1 MISAVTDPF
10 AAILAPTGG
19 VPGGDAATG
28 VTGGATTGKGTFGTM
43 LAPAATTTPPLA
55 AMPSTFRGTL
65 LATSLPLDTL
75 VSAGVSTGMPMAE
88 PTTAPANCFVQPAE
102 DMIVTVE
109 PTGQMAQPMTNPAA
123 STRPSPPL
131 RTPTALP
138 GDEAVAPTPI
148 LRSATIAT
156 LQSAASTA
164 PLPSTQPSALRV
176 VPTPVNPTMP
186 DVVAP
191 QPELAAPVMPDVQPA
206 PAKSILPTAAA
217 RTSATPP
224 VAVPTTEPSID
235 RPLVEAYRSAPVS
248 RATSTALGSMVPPSV
263 TDAPQPPEPV
273 AQVPVSAKTPMPQL
287 ETSPDQPV
295 DDVAAAPFDTAPTV
309 SATPIQRASLPA
321 DASPVMSG
329 EGGDVT
335 RLKAASKPAVAPKP
349 TLPAT
354 GAAPMPVTLAS
365 VETATPVAVK
375 PAPTGKVAAGEPAPA
390 EEQPAT
396 DGDDAGTPVGA
407 AMPGQIVADIPVPPP
422 VTGSGQADAA
432 PVTGQDGGRH
442 QTTAAVAAAPAAVTP
457 PIGGAVATDRVDP
470 KPAAA
475 SPAIASGLRAVRD
488 EATSADARPAI
499 AARAAAPDTPAFAN
513 LVEQKAAPVAAAPAA
528 QPAPVPEARVPA
540 EPGRMGHG
548 MAVAIARHTAEGGGE
563 ALTVRLNPAEFGRI
577 DVTLSFDDRGTLR
590 AVLAAE
596 TPAALDM
603 LRRDS
608 ADLGRALSDAGMRTD
623 AQSFRFDTRQG
634 GADAGG
640 QGAPGGHRWQP
651 GATPRTAATATN
663 ETAQPE
669 YRPLRTRG
677 GVDLMA

>member
-1 MISAVTDPF
+1 
-10 AAILAPTGG
+10 
-19 VPGGDAATG
+19 
-28 VTGGATTGKGTFGTM
+28 
-43 LAPAATTTPPLA
+43 
-55 AMPSTFRGTL
+55 
-65 LATSLPLDTL
+65 
-75 VSAGVSTGMPMAE
+75 
-88 PTTAPANCFVQPAE
+88 
-102 DMIVTVE
+102 
-109 PTGQMAQPMTNPAA
+109 
-123 STRPSPPL
+123 
-131 RTPTALP
+131 
-138 GDEAVAPTPI
+138 
-148 LRSATIAT
+148 
-156 LQSAASTA
+156 
-164 PLPSTQPSALRV
+164 
-176 VPTPVNPTMP
+176 
-186 DVVAP
+186 
-191 QPELAAPVMPDVQPA
+191 
-206 PAKSILPTAAA
+206 
-217 RTSATPP
+217 
-224 VAVPTTEPSID
+224 
-235 RPLVEAYRSAPVS
+235 
-248 RATSTALGSMVPPSV
+248 
-263 TDAPQPPEPV
+263 
-273 AQVPVSAKTPMPQL
+273 
-287 ETSPDQPV
+287 
-295 DDVAAAPFDTAPTV
+295 
-309 SATPIQRASLPA
+309 
-321 DASPVMSG
+321 
-329 EGGDVT
+329 
-335 RLKAASKPAVAPKP
+335 
-349 TLPAT
+349 
-354 GAAPMPVTLAS
+354 MPVTLAS
-365 VETATPVAVK
+365 LETATPVAVK
-375 PAPTGKVAAGEPAPA
+375 PAPTGKVAAGEPAPT
-390 EEQPAT
+390 EELPAT
-396 DGDDAGTPVGA
+396 DGDDAGASVAA
-407 AMPGQIVADIPVPPP
+407 AMPGLIVAAIPVPPP

-432 PVTGQDGGRH
+432 PVRSQDGGRH

-457 PIGGAVATDRVDP
+457 PTGGAVATDRADP

-475 SPAIASGLRAVRD
+475 SPAITSGLRAVRD
-488 EATSADARPAI
+488 EATPADARPAT

-640 QGAPGGHRWQP
+640 QGTPGGHRWQP